1 MPREGRHIRQEGS
14 SCWRKQSCRVWRSGK
29 EMNAGT
35 FCPAALV
42 AEVDALPLP
51 NHSSSLATQP
61 DVVVTA
67 GCDAPRERLWV
78 TEGASSI

>member
-1 MPREGRHIRQEGS
+1 
-14 SCWRKQSCRVWRSGK
+14 
-29 EMNAGT
+29 MNAGT

-51 NHSSSLATQP
+51 NHSSSFATQP
-61 DVVVTA
+61 DVVVTG